1 MTFLLLITLSFPVI
15 FESDFLLTF
24 WLKTPPQYSPEL
36 VTLVLVY
43 INIQSFT
50 YFHYQGVHA
59 TGHIRKQ
66 QIFVSILYMVNIVLV
81 WASFKIGFSF
91 YSALYINMI
100 ISMGQC
106 IVNLVYAHKLYNYD
120 LNNFLRTL
128 LFPSILLICITSC
141 ILLVITNMLQY
152 GYLRF
157 FVVGIVSTLLSLGGG
172 YFLLLD
178 SLERQKVKQF
188 VFKHH

>member
-1 MTFLLLITLSFPVI
+1 
-15 FESDFLLTF
+15 
-24 WLKTPPQYSPEL
+24 
-36 VTLVLVY
+36 
-43 INIQSFT
+43 
-50 YFHYQGVHA
+50 
-59 TGHIRKQ
+59 
-66 QIFVSILYMVNIVLV
+66 
-81 WASFKIGFSF
+81 
-91 YSALYINMI
+91 MI